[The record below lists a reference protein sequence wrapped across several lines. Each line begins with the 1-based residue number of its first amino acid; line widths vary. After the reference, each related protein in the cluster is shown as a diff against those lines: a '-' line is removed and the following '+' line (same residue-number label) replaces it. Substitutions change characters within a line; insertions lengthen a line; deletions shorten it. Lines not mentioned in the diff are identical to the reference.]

1 MLKQFIRVVTIT
13 GLSTALIACGSS
25 YRPDSPDV
33 RYRSAQSYDGLQ
45 LPPDVAGA
53 RGQQYVI
60 PEARSSSIAR
70 SDVLPSN
77 DSITLKRDGDV
88 SWLEIQLPVTKL
100 WPELVAFV
108 ESRGVAL
115 EQNNATTGMLVT
127 QWVQPER
134 RIDRAGIFQKLIGAK
149 KNINKAEVE
158 RFVIR
163 LERGDAD
170 SSRLFARYNLF
181 QKGVEGDKTAW
192 AYKNDDEL
200 RSSELLTQILLWFGV
215 NEQKAKGMLS
225 ELDAKAIHQNI
236 QLETH
241 DELSY
246 LLLWDDYE
254 SAFDRIKEATDKA
267 GLVLEGDDINIG
279 LIEVTGDMAYL
290 DALKSRQNEILD
302 NKEGLFNGLGRMV
315 DSVEDSGMAL
325 ELRFLRVESGVYAV
339 DVRDPEIGII
349 EGVAAKLILKS
360 LRDALL
366 ADS

>member
-1 MLKQFIRVVTIT
+1 MLKQFVRVVAIT
-13 GLSTALIACGSS
+13 GISASLIACGSS

-33 RYRSAQSYDGLQ
+33 RYRSAQSYEALQ

-60 PEARSSSIAR
+60 PDARSSSIAR
-70 SDVLPSN
+70 SDVLPSS
-77 DSITLKRDGDV
+77 DSIVLKRDGAV
-88 SWLEIQLPVTKL
+88 SWLDIQSPPTQL

-108 ESRGVAL
+108 ESRGMAL
-115 EQNNATTGMLVT
+115 ELNNATTGMLVT

-134 RIDRAGIFQKLIGAK
+134 RTDRAGIFQKLIGAK
-149 KNINKAEVE
+149 KNINKDEIE

-163 LERGDAD
+163 LERTDND

-181 QKGVEGDKTAW
+181 QKGVEGDKAAW
-192 AYKNDDEL
+192 AYNNDDEL
-200 RSSELLTQILLWFGV
+200 RSSELLSQILLWFGV

-225 ELDAKAIHQNI
+225 EMDAQAIHQNV

-254 SAFDRIKEATDKA
+254 SAFDRIKNATDKA
-267 GLVLEGDDINIG
+267 GLVLEDDDINIG
-279 LIEVTGDMAYL
+279 LIEVTGDMTYL
-290 DALKSRQNEILD
+290 QALKSRQNEILD
-302 NKEGLFNGLGRMV
+302 SKEGLFNGLGRMV
-315 DSVEDSGMAL
+315 DSVGDSGMAL

-349 EGVAAKLILKS
+349 EGAAAQLILKS

-366 ADS
+366 AG